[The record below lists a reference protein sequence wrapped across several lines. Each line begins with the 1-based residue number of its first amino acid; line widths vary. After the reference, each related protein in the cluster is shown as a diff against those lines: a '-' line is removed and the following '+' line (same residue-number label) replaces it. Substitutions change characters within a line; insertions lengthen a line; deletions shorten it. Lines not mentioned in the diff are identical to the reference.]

1 MNADF
6 LAVLEFWER
15 EKGINRDT
23 LVGAVQEALLSAAKK
38 AVGPARELRVAIDQ
52 KNGDIRAYAKLIV
65 SEKVISNHDQ
75 ISVFDARR
83 IKPDAQVGDEVEV
96 EVTPVGFGRIAA
108 QYAKQALMMQIRR
121 AEKQLIFTEFKDRVG
136 DIISGVV
143 RRFER
148 SDVLVD
154 LGKYEALLPN
164 RERVPTEEYQ
174 VGERIRCYVK
184 AVEQGPHGPEIIL
197 SRSDPRFVVKL
208 FQLEVSE
215 LNDGTIEIKGIAREP
230 GFRTKLA
237 VWTRDDKVDPV
248 GACVGLRGQRV
259 KNIVRELS
267 NEKVDIIRWD
277 SNIKNFIT
285 NALAPAKLKAFEVDE
300 SRKRVKITVAS
311 DQLSLAI
318 GKRGQNA
325 RLTSKL
331 TGWQVDIEPEV
342 VITKGF
348 EEKVAEAVDSLALIP
363 GITREHADVLV
374 HHGLTRLEDLLQA
387 EASDLAGIPELGDQ
401 AATILEA
408 ARAEAARRT
417 LKVGGEAPVSG

>member
-15 EKGINRDT
+15 EKGINRDV
-23 LVGAVQEALLSAAKK
+23 LSNAVQEALLSAAKR
-38 AVGPARELRVAIDQ
+38 AVGPARELRVVIDQ
-52 KNGDIRAYAKLIV
+52 KSGDIRAFAKLIV
-65 SEKVISNHDQ
+65 SEKVISKHDQ
-75 ISVFDARR
+75 ISLFDARR
-83 IKPDAQVGDEVEV
+83 IRSEAQLGEEVEV

-108 QYAKQALMMQIRR
+108 QYAKQALMQHIRR

-136 DIISGVV
+136 DIISGTV
-143 RRFER
+143 RRFDR
-148 SDVLVD
+148 SDVIVD

-184 AVEQGPHGPEIIL
+184 AVEEGAHGPEIIL
-197 SRSDPRFVVKL
+197 SRCDPRFVIKL

-215 LNDGTIEIKGIAREP
+215 INDGTIEIKGIAREP

-237 VWTRDDKVDPV
+237 VWTRDEKVDPV

-259 KNIVRELS
+259 KNIVRELN

-277 SNIKNFIT
+277 SNVKNFIT
-285 NALAPAKLKAFEVDE
+285 NALAPAKLKAFDIDE
-300 SRKRVKITVAS
+300 TRKRVRITVS
-311 DQLSLAI
+311 EDQLSLAI

-342 VITKGF
+342 VVTKGF
-348 EEKVAEAVDSLALIP
+348 EEKVAEAVDSLAMIA
-363 GITREHADVLV
+363 GISRAQADVLV

-387 EASDLAGIPELGDQ
+387 DESDLSGIPELGDQ
-401 AATILEA
+401 AAAIMEA
-408 ARAEAARRT
+408 ARAEARRRT
-417 LKVGGEAPVSG
+417 LKVGEAPISG

>member
-15 EKGINRDT
+15 EKGINRDV
-23 LVGAVQEALLSAAKK
+23 LSGAVQEALLSAAKR
-38 AVGPARELRVAIDQ
+38 AVGPARELRVVIDQ
-52 KNGDIRAYAKLIV
+52 KTGDIRAFAKLVV
-65 SEKVISNHDQ
+65 SEKVISKHDQ
-75 ISVFDARR
+75 ISLFDARR
-83 IKPDAQVGDEVEV
+83 IKPEAQLGEEVEV

-108 QYAKQALMMQIRR
+108 QYAKQALMQHIRR

-136 DIISGVV
+136 DIISGTV
-143 RRFER
+143 RRFDR
-148 SDVLVD
+148 SDVIVD

-184 AVEQGPHGPEIIL
+184 AVEEGPHGPEIIL
-197 SRSDPRFVVKL
+197 SRCDPRFVIKL

-215 LNDGTIEIKGIAREP
+215 INDGTIEIKGIAREP

-237 VWTRDDKVDPV
+237 VWTRDEKVDPV

-259 KNIVRELS
+259 KNIVRELN

-277 SNIKNFIT
+277 SSAKNFIT
-285 NALAPAKLKAFEVDE
+285 NALAPAKLKAFEIDE
-300 SRKRVKITVAS
+300 ARKRVKITVNE

-342 VITKGF
+342 VVTKGF
-348 EEKVAEAVDSLALIP
+348 EEKVAEAVDSLATIP
-363 GITREHADVLV
+363 GISREQADVLV

-387 EASDLAGIPELGDQ
+387 DEADLAGIPQVGDQ
-401 AATILEA
+401 AAAIMEA
-408 ARAEAARRT
+408 ARAEVARRT
-417 LKVGGEAPVSG
+417 LKVGETPISG